1 MISVHLDFETRSL
14 VDVKDTGPW
23 RYSMDPS
30 TVPLCLCYTVDD
42 KDDVYT
48 IEREVFEMIAISAW
62 DEDMQKRHRPTYAA
76 FYLQK
81 LAENKDVIFKAH
93 NSMFEYCMWNNVL
106 HKRYGFPELLDFKRW
121 DCTAA
126 KAASHALPR
135 SLGQCALALKLNE
148 NKDETGKKVMLQL
161 SKPRKPSKNNP
172 SIWCNDSEKF
182 NVLYEYCKQDV
193 IVERA
198 IDNAIPNLNAKEKE
212 IWELDQ
218 KINSRGVKI
227 DTKALDI
234 ALKFINDFKIRL
246 NNELSD
252 LTSGAVEK
260 ATETKRFTDYLRS
273 HIPMADLR
281 KSTVDDWINRI
292 DDPKIKRCLEI
303 RSQGGKSSTAKLE
316 AIKDRVCSDGRV
328 RDILVYHGAST
339 GRWAGA
345 GIQVQNFPR
354 GLGYNSDTV
363 LDCLLLDDLDVF
375 EMMYPDVIN
384 AISAGLRG
392 FIISDK
398 GHDFVTA
405 DFSQIEARVVM
416 MLAECN
422 RGIEDFRHGR
432 DIYLALA
439 QEIYKRPLTKKDK
452 EERQL
457 GKVGVLGCGF
467 QMGAARFKE
476 HAKNQAGLIISEEL
490 AERTVKTYRDTYPE
504 VVRLWY
510 AQERAAIL
518 AVKNPGHLYKEGPIY
533 WKVQGNFLYCKLPSG
548 RCLAYPNPK
557 VEIANTKWGTDKE
570 QLTFMAIV
578 GQTKIWSKEHTYG
591 GKLVENI
598 VQATARDLMAN
609 GMLNVEKAG
618 YKIVMTVHDEVIS
631 EVPENFGSVE
641 EFEKLLSTPPDWA
654 KDYPIKAE
662 GWRGKRYRK

>member
-1 MISVHLDFETRSL
+1 MLSVHLDFETRSL
-14 VDVKDTGPW
+14 VDVKETGPW
-23 RYSMDPS
+23 RYSTDPS
-30 TVPLCLCYTVDD
+30 TVPLCLCYTIDNEPVRTITFDD
-42 KDDVYT
+42 FNNVYDIFGDQYYT
-48 IEREVFEMIAISAW
+48 QN
-62 DEDMQKRHRPTYAA
+62 MQKLYE
-76 FYLQK
+76 
-81 LAENKDVIFKAH
+81 LALDETAIFKAH

-106 HKRYGFPELLDFKRW
+106 AKKYGFPEIKDLKRW

-135 SLGQCALALKLNE
+135 SLGECSLALKLSE
-148 NKDETGKKVMLQL
+148 NKDETGKRVMLQL
-161 SKPRKPSKNNP
+161 SKPRKPSKNDP
-172 SIWCNDSEKF
+172 SIWVNDKEKF
-182 NVLYEYCKQDV
+182 NTLYDYCRQDV
-193 IVERA
+193 VVERA
-198 IDNAIPNLNAKEKE
+198 IDLSLPNLSKQEKA

-234 ALKFINDFKIRL
+234 ALKFITAFKERL
-246 NNELSD
+246 NVELQD
-252 LTSGAVEK
+252 LTSGAVDK
-260 ATETKRFTDYLRS
+260 ATETKRMTDYLRS
-273 HIPMADLR
+273 HIPITDLR
-281 KSTVDDWINRI
+281 KSTVEDWIKKTDN
-292 DDPKIKRCLEI
+292 PKLKRVLKI
-303 RSQGGKSSTAKLE
+303 RAQGGKSSTAKLE
-316 AIKDRVCSDGRV
+316 SIKSRVCDDGRV
-328 RDILVYHGAST
+328 KDILVYHGATT

-354 GLGYNSDTV
+354 GTGYNSDLV
-363 LDCLLLDDLDVF
+363 LECLLYNDLDTF

-392 FIISDK
+392 FIISEE
-398 GHDFVTA
+398 GFDFVTA

-416 MLAECN
+416 MLAGCKS
-422 RGIEDFRHGR
+422 GIEDFRHGR
-432 DIYLALA
+432 DIYLSLA

-452 EERQL
+452 DERQL

-476 HAKNQAGLIISEEL
+476 HAKNQAGLVISDEL
-490 AERTVKTYRDTYPE
+490 AEKTVKTYRETYPE
-504 VVRLWY
+504 VVKFWY

-518 AVKNPGHLYKEGPIY
+518 AVKNPGRLYEEGPIR

-548 RCLAYPNPK
+548 RCLAYPDPQIK
-557 VEIANTKWGTDKE
+557 VIKTKWDTDKE
-570 QLTFMAIV
+570 SLTFMAV
-578 GQTKIWSKEHTYG
+578 NGLTKKWEREHTYG

-631 EVPENFGSVE
+631 EAPEGFGSVE
-641 EFEKLLSTPPDWA
+641 DFEKILSTPPEWA

>member
-1 MISVHLDFETRSL
+1 MISVHLDFETRSM

-30 TVPLCLCYTVDD
+30 TIPLCLCFTVDD
-42 KDDVYT
+42 EDVRLISHEDFENTYDIFGDCYYT
-48 IEREVFEMIAISAW
+48 PNMELINQLALNESA
-62 DEDMQKRHRPTYAA
+62 
-76 FYLQK
+76 
-81 LAENKDVIFKAH
+81 IFKAH
-93 NSMFEYCMWNNVL
+93 NSMFEYCIWNNVL
-106 HKRYGFPELLDFKRW
+106 HKKYGFPALWDIKRW

-135 SLGQCALALKLNE
+135 SLGGCALALRLSE
-148 NKDETGKKVMLQL
+148 NKDETGKRVMLQL
-161 SKPRKPSKNNP
+161 SKPRKPSKSDP
-172 SIWCNDSEKF
+172 SIWVEDPEKF
-182 NVLYEYCKQDV
+182 NTLYDYCKQDV
-193 IVERA
+193 VVERA
-198 IDNAIPNLNAKEKE
+198 IDKAVPNLNKQEKL

-234 ALKFINDFKIRL
+234 ALKFIDEFKERL
-246 NNELSD
+246 NSELKE
-252 LTSGAVEK
+252 LTNGAVEK
-260 ATETKRFTDYLRS
+260 ATETKRLTEYLRS
-273 HIPMADLR
+273 LVPITDLR
-281 KSTVDDWINRI
+281 KSTVDDWIKNT
-292 DDPKIKRCLEI
+292 DDKKIKRVLEI

-316 AIKDRVCSDGRV
+316 SIKNRVCSDGRV

-354 GLGYNSDTV
+354 GMGYNSDKV
-363 LDCLLLDDLDVF
+363 LDCLLLDDLDIF

-392 FIISDK
+392 FIIAED
-398 GHDFVTA
+398 GCDFVTA

-416 MLAECN
+416 MLAGCQ
-422 RGIEDFRHGR
+422 RGIDDFKHGR

-490 AERTVKTYRDTYPE
+490 AERTVKTYRETYPE
-504 VVRLWY
+504 VVKLWY

-518 AVKNPGHLYKEGPIY
+518 AVKNPGRLFVEGPIK
-533 WKVQGNFLYCKLPSG
+533 WKVQGNFLYCRLPSG
-548 RCLAYPNPK
+548 RCLAYPDPQIK
-557 VEIANTKWGTDKE
+557 IIKTKWDTEKE
-570 QLTFMAIV
+570 SLTFMAIV
-578 GQTKIWSKEHTYG
+578 GQAKIWAREHTYG

-609 GMLNVEKAG
+609 GMLNTEKAG
-618 YKIVMTVHDEVIS
+618 YKSVMTVHDEVIS
-631 EVPENFGSVE
+631 EVPEGFGSVE
-641 EFEKLLSTPPDWA
+641 EFEKLLSTPPEWA

>member
-1 MISVHLDFETRSL
+1 MLSIHLDFETRSL
-14 VDVKDTGPW
+14 VDVKETGPW

-30 TVPLCLCYTVDD
+30 TIPLCLCF
-42 KDDVYT
+42 T
-48 IEREVFEMIAISAW
+48 INDTDSRLISNEDFELTYDIFG
-62 DEDMQKRHRPTYAA
+62 DHYFTPDME
-76 FYLQK
+76 LLNK
-81 LAENKDVIFKAH
+81 LAQDENAIFKAH

-106 HKRYGFPELLDFKRW
+106 AKRYGFNPIWDFKRW

-126 KAASHALPR
+126 KAATHALPR
-135 SLGQCALALKLNE
+135 ALGQCALALNLNE
-148 NKDETGKKVMLQL
+148 NKDETGKRVMLQL
-161 SKPRKPSKNNP
+161 SKPRKPTKNDP
-172 SIWCNDSEKF
+172 SIWVNDKDKF
-182 NVLYEYCKQDV
+182 DILYDYCHQDV

-198 IDNAIPNLNAKEKE
+198 IDEALPNLNKQEKA

-227 DTKALDI
+227 DTKALEI
-234 ALKFINDFKIRL
+234 ALKFITEFKERL
-246 NNELSD
+246 NTELQD
-252 LTSGAVEK
+252 LTSGAVAK
-260 ATETKRFTDYLRS
+260 ATETKRMTEYLRS
-273 HIPMADLR
+273 HIPITDLR
-281 KSTVDDWINRI
+281 KSTVEDWIKNV
-292 DDPKIKRCLEI
+292 DNPKLKRLLEI
-303 RSQGGKSSTAKLE
+303 RSQGGKSSTAKLKS
-316 AIKDRVCSDGRV
+316 IKNRVCPDGRV

-354 GLGYNSDTV
+354 GIGYNSDV
-363 LDCLLLDDLDVF
+363 ILDCLLINDLDTF

-392 FIISDK
+392 FIMAEN

-405 DFSQIEARVVM
+405 DFAQIEARVVM
-416 MLAECN
+416 MLAGCK
-422 RGIEDFRHGR
+422 RGIEGFKHGR

-439 QEIYKRPLTKKDK
+439 QEIYRRPLTKKDK

-476 HAKNQAGLIISEEL
+476 HAKNQAGLVISEDL
-490 AERTVKTYRDTYPE
+490 AERTVKTYRETYPE
-504 VVRLWY
+504 VVKLWY

-518 AVKNPGHLYKEGPIY
+518 ATKNPGRTFVEGPIK
-533 WKVQGNFLYCKLPSG
+533 WKVQGKFLYCRLPSG
-548 RCLAYPNPK
+548 RCLAYPDPMVK
-557 VEIANTKWGTDKE
+557 IIKTKWDTDKE
-570 QLTFMAIV
+570 SLTFMASNAI
-578 GQTKIWSKEHTYG
+578 TKKWEREHTYG

-618 YKIVMTVHDEVIS
+618 YKVVMTVHDEVIS
-631 EVPENFGSVE
+631 EVPENFGSVK
-641 EFEKLLSTPPDWA
+641 EFENLLSTPPQWA

>member
-1 MISVHLDFETRSL
+1 MLSVHLDFETRSL
-14 VDVKDTGPW
+14 VDVKETGPW
-23 RYSMDPS
+23 RYSTDPS
-30 TVPLCLCYTVDD
+30 TVPLCLCYTIDNEPVRTITFDD
-42 KDDVYT
+42 FNNVYDIFGDQYYT
-48 IEREVFEMIAISAW
+48 Q
-62 DEDMQKRHRPTYAA
+62 DMQKLYE
-76 FYLQK
+76 
-81 LAENKDVIFKAH
+81 LALDETAIFKAH

-106 HKRYGFPELLDFKRW
+106 AKKYGFPEIKDLKRW

-135 SLGQCALALKLNE
+135 SLGECSLALKLSE
-148 NKDETGKKVMLQL
+148 NKDETGKRVMLQL
-161 SKPRKPSKNNP
+161 SKPRKPSKNDP
-172 SIWCNDSEKF
+172 SMWVSDKEKF
-182 NVLYEYCKQDV
+182 NTLYDYCRQDV
-193 IVERA
+193 VVERA
-198 IDNAIPNLNAKEKE
+198 IDLSLPNLSKQEKA

-234 ALKFINDFKIRL
+234 ALKFITAFKERL
-246 NNELSD
+246 NVELQD
-252 LTSGAVEK
+252 LTSGAVDK
-260 ATETKRFTDYLRS
+260 ATETKRMTDYLRS
-273 HIPMADLR
+273 HIPITDLR
-281 KSTVDDWINRI
+281 KSTVEDWIKKTDN
-292 DDPKIKRCLEI
+292 PKLKRVLEI
-303 RSQGGKSSTAKLE
+303 RAQGGKSSTAKLE
-316 AIKDRVCSDGRV
+316 SIKNRVCDDGRV
-328 RDILVYHGAST
+328 KDILVYHGATT

-354 GLGYNSDTV
+354 GTGYNSDLV
-363 LDCLLLDDLDVF
+363 LECLLYNDLDTF

-392 FIISDK
+392 FIISEE
-398 GHDFVTA
+398 GFDFVTA

-416 MLAECN
+416 MLAGCKS
-422 RGIEDFRHGR
+422 GIEDFRHGR
-432 DIYLALA
+432 DIYLSLA

-452 EERQL
+452 DERQL

-476 HAKNQAGLIISEEL
+476 HAKNQAGLVISDEL
-490 AERTVKTYRDTYPE
+490 AEKTVKTYRETYPE
-504 VVRLWY
+504 VVKFWY

-518 AVKNPGHLYKEGPIY
+518 ATKNPGRLYEEGPIR

-548 RCLAYPNPK
+548 RCLAYPDPQIK
-557 VEIANTKWGTDKE
+557 VIKTKWDTDKE
-570 QLTFMAIV
+570 SLTFMAV
-578 GQTKIWSKEHTYG
+578 NGLTKRWEREHTYG

-631 EVPENFGSVE
+631 EAPEGFGSVE
-641 EFEKLLSTPPDWA
+641 DFEKILSTPPEWA

>member
-1 MISVHLDFETRSL
+1 MLSVHLDFETRSM

-30 TVPLCLCYTVDD
+30 TIPLCLCFTVNNGDVHTITFDDFSNTYDIFGDQYYTQNM
-42 KDDVYT
+42 
-48 IEREVFEMIAISAW
+48 ELISQLAQ
-62 DEDMQKRHRPTYAA
+62 DENA
-76 FYLQK
+76 
-81 LAENKDVIFKAH
+81 IFKAH
-93 NSMFEYCMWNNVL
+93 NSMFEYCIWNNIL
-106 HKRYGFPELLDFKRW
+106 HKRYGFPALYDIKRW

-135 SLGQCALALKLNE
+135 SLGQCALALRLNE
-148 NKDETGKKVMLQL
+148 NKDETGKRIMLQL
-161 SKPRKPSKNNP
+161 SKPRKPSKTDS
-172 SIWCNDSEKF
+172 SIWVNDPEKF
-182 NVLYEYCKQDV
+182 KTLYEYCKQDV

-198 IDNAIPNLNAKEKE
+198 IDNAIPNLNRQEKL

-227 DTKALDI
+227 DIKALNI
-234 ALKFINDFKIRL
+234 ALRFINEFKERL
-246 NNELSD
+246 NSELKI
-252 LTSGAVEK
+252 LTNGAVEK
-260 ATETKRFTDYLRS
+260 ATETKRLTEYLRS
-273 HIPMADLR
+273 LIPIANLQ
-281 KSTVDDWINRI
+281 KTTVDEWLKNA
-292 DDPKIKRCLEI
+292 DDPKLKRCLEI

-316 AIKDRVCSDGRV
+316 SIRDRVCEDGRV
-328 RDILVYHGAST
+328 RDILVYHGATT

-354 GLGYNSDTV
+354 GLGYNSDNV
-363 LDCLLLDDLDVF
+363 LECLLLNDLDVF

-392 FIISDK
+392 FIIADD
-398 GHDFVTA
+398 GCDFVTA

-416 MLAECN
+416 MLADCK

-467 QMGAARFKE
+467 QMGAERFKE
-476 HAKNQAGLIISEEL
+476 HAKNQAGLIISKEL
-490 AERTVKTYRDTYPE
+490 AERTVKTYRETYPE

-518 AVKNPGHLYKEGPIY
+518 AVKNPGRLFAEGPIK
-533 WKVQGNFLYCKLPSG
+533 WKVQGNFLYCRLPSG
-548 RCLAYPNPK
+548 RCLAYPDPQIK
-557 VEIANTKWGTDKE
+557 IIKTKWDTEKE
-570 QLTFMAIV
+570 SLTFMAIV
-578 GQTKIWSKEHTYG
+578 GQAKIWAREHTYG

-609 GMLNVEKAG
+609 GMLNTEKAG
-618 YKIVMTVHDEVIS
+618 YKSVMTVHDEVIS

-641 EFEKLLSTPPDWA
+641 EFEKLLSTPPEWA

>member
-1 MISVHLDFETRSL
+1 MLSVHLDFETRSL
-14 VDVKDTGPW
+14 VDVKETGPW
-23 RYSMDPS
+23 RYSTDPS
-30 TVPLCLCYTVDD
+30 TVPLCLCYTIDNEPVRTITFDD
-42 KDDVYT
+42 FNNVYDIFGDQYYT
-48 IEREVFEMIAISAW
+48 Q
-62 DEDMQKRHRPTYAA
+62 DMQKLYE
-76 FYLQK
+76 
-81 LAENKDVIFKAH
+81 LALDETAIFKAH

-106 HKRYGFPELLDFKRW
+106 AEKYGFPEIKDLKRW

-135 SLGQCALALKLNE
+135 SLGECSLALKLSE
-148 NKDETGKKVMLQL
+148 NKDETGKRVMLQL
-161 SKPRKPSKNNP
+161 SKPRKPSKNDP
-172 SIWCNDSEKF
+172 SIWVSDKEKF
-182 NVLYEYCKQDV
+182 NTLYDYCRQDV
-193 IVERA
+193 VVERA
-198 IDNAIPNLNAKEKE
+198 IDLSLPNLSKQEKA

-234 ALKFINDFKIRL
+234 ALKFITAFKERL
-246 NNELSD
+246 NVELQD
-252 LTSGAVEK
+252 LTSGAVDK
-260 ATETKRFTDYLRS
+260 ATETKRMTDYLRS
-273 HIPMADLR
+273 HIPITDLR
-281 KSTVDDWINRI
+281 KSTVEDWIKKTDN
-292 DDPKIKRCLEI
+292 PKLKRVLEI
-303 RSQGGKSSTAKLE
+303 RAQGGKSSTAKLE
-316 AIKDRVCSDGRV
+316 SIKSRVCNDGRV
-328 RDILVYHGAST
+328 KDILVYHGATT

-354 GLGYNSDTV
+354 GTGYNSDLV
-363 LDCLLLDDLDVF
+363 LECLLYNDLDTF

-392 FIISDK
+392 FIISEE
-398 GHDFVTA
+398 GFDFVTA

-416 MLAECN
+416 MLAGCKS
-422 RGIEDFRHGR
+422 GIEDFRHGR
-432 DIYLALA
+432 DIYLSLA

-452 EERQL
+452 DERQL

-476 HAKNQAGLIISEEL
+476 HAKNQAGLVISDEL
-490 AERTVKTYRDTYPE
+490 AEKTVKTYRETYPE
-504 VVRLWY
+504 VVKFWY

-518 AVKNPGHLYKEGPIY
+518 ATKNPGRLYEEGPIR

-548 RCLAYPNPK
+548 RCLAYPDPQIK
-557 VEIANTKWGTDKE
+557 VIKTKWDTDKE
-570 QLTFMAIV
+570 SLTFMAV
-578 GQTKIWSKEHTYG
+578 NGLTKKWEREHTYG

-631 EVPENFGSVE
+631 EAPEGFGSVE
-641 EFEKLLSTPPDWA
+641 DFEKILSTPPEWA

>member
-1 MISVHLDFETRSL
+1 MTSVHLDFETRSL
-14 VDVKDTGPW
+14 VDVKETGSW

-30 TVPLCLCYTVDD
+30 TVPLCLCYTIDD
-42 KDDVYT
+42 QDVRTITFDDFNNTYDVFGDQYYT
-48 IEREVFEMIAISAW
+48 PN
-62 DEDMQKRHRPTYAA
+62 MQKLHE
-76 FYLQK
+76 
-81 LAENKDVIFKAH
+81 LALDETVIFKAH

-106 HKRYGFPELLDFKRW
+106 HKRYGFADLKDLKRW

-135 SLGQCALALKLNE
+135 SLGECALALKLSE
-148 NKDETGKKVMLQL
+148 NKDETGKRVMLQL
-161 SKPRKPSKNNP
+161 SKPRKPSKNDP
-172 SIWCNDSEKF
+172 SIWVNDKEKF
-182 NVLYEYCKQDV
+182 NTLYDYCRQDV

-198 IDNAIPNLNAKEKE
+198 IDNSLPNLNKQEKA

-218 KINSRGVKI
+218 AINSRGIKI

-234 ALKFINDFKIRL
+234 ALNFINEFKERL
-246 NNELSD
+246 NIELQD
-252 LTSGAVEK
+252 LTSGAVDK
-260 ATETKRFTDYLRS
+260 ATETKRMTDYLRS
-273 HIPMADLR
+273 HIPITDLR
-281 KSTVDDWINRI
+281 KSTVEDWIKNV
-292 DDPKIKRCLEI
+292 DNPKLKRVLEI

-316 AIKDRVCSDGRV
+316 SIKSRVCEDGRV

-354 GLGYNSDTV
+354 GVGYNSDMV
-363 LDCLLLDDLDVF
+363 LDCILLNDLDAF

-392 FIISDK
+392 FIIAED
-398 GHDFVTA
+398 GCDFVTA
-405 DFSQIEARVVM
+405 DFAQIEARVVM
-416 MLAECN
+416 MLAGCKS
-422 RGIEDFRHGR
+422 GIDDFKHGR
-432 DIYLALA
+432 DIYLSLA
-439 QEIYKRPLTKKDK
+439 QDIYKRPLTKANKD
-452 EERQL
+452 ERQL

-476 HAKNQAGLIISEEL
+476 HAKNQAGLIISEET
-490 AERTVKTYRDTYPE
+490 AEKTVNAYRTKYPE
-504 VVRLWY
+504 VVKLWY

-518 AVKNPGHLYKEGPIY
+518 ATKNPGRLYEEGPIK

-548 RCLAYPNPK
+548 RCLAYPDPMVK
-557 VEIANTKWGTDKE
+557 IIKTKWDTEKE
-570 QLTFMAIV
+570 SLTFMAV
-578 GQTKIWSKEHTYG
+578 NGLTKKWEREHTYG

-609 GMLNVEKAG
+609 GMLNTEKAG
-618 YKIVMTVHDEVIS
+618 YKTVMTVHDEVIS
-631 EVPENFGSVE
+631 EVPEGFGSVE
-641 EFEKLLSTPPDWA
+641 EFEKLLSTPPEWA

>member
-1 MISVHLDFETRSL
+1 MLSVHLDFETRSM
-14 VDVKDTGPW
+14 VDVTETGPW

-30 TVPLCLCYTVDD
+30 TIPLCLCFTVDNG
-42 KDDVYT
+42 DVEVITHEDFEGTYDVFGDQYYT
-48 IEREVFEMIAISAW
+48 PT
-62 DEDMQKRHRPTYAA
+62 MQ
-76 FYLQK
+76 YLYE
-81 LAENKDVIFKAH
+81 LALNEEAIFKAH

-106 HKRYGFPELLDFKRW
+106 AKKYGFPEIKDMKRW

-135 SLGQCALALKLNE
+135 SLGGCSLALKLSE

-172 SIWCNDSEKF
+172 SIWVEDPDKF
-182 NVLYEYCKQDV
+182 ETLYEYCKQDV
-193 IVERA
+193 VVERA
-198 IDNAIPNLNAKEKE
+198 IDNALPNLNKNEKA

-218 KINSRGVKI
+218 AINSRGVKI
-227 DTKALDI
+227 DVKALNI
-234 ALKFINDFKIRL
+234 ALEFINEFKERL
-246 NNELSD
+246 NLELQD

-260 ATETKRFTDYLRS
+260 ATETKRMTDYLRS
-273 HIPMADLR
+273 HIPIEDLR
-281 KSTVDDWINRI
+281 KATVDSWIQNVDNPKLKRI
-292 DDPKIKRCLEI
+292 LEI
-303 RSQGGKSSTAKLE
+303 RAQGGKSSTAKLE
-316 AIKDRVCSDGRV
+316 AIKNRVCPDDRV

-354 GLGYNSDTV
+354 GIGYNSDKV
-363 LDCLLLDDLDVF
+363 LECLLLDDLDVF

-392 FIISDK
+392 FIISEE

-405 DFSQIEARVVM
+405 DFAQIEARVVM
-416 MLAECN
+416 MLAGCQ

-490 AERTVKTYRDTYPE
+490 AEKTVKTYRETYPE
-504 VVRLWY
+504 VVKLWY

-518 AVKNPGHLYKEGPIY
+518 SVKNPGRIFTEGPIK
-533 WKVQGNFLYCKLPSG
+533 WKVQGNFLYCRLPSG
-548 RCLAYPNPK
+548 RCLAYPDPAIK
-557 VEIANTKWGTDKE
+557 VIKTKWDTDKE
-570 QLTFMAIV
+570 SLTFMAVNTI
-578 GQTKIWSKEHTYG
+578 TKQWDREHTYG

-609 GMLNVEKAG
+609 GMLNTEKAG
-618 YKIVMTVHDEVIS
+618 YKSVMTVHDEVIS
-631 EVPENFGSVE
+631 EVPEGFGSVE
-641 EFEKLLSTPPDWA
+641 EFEKLLSTPPEWA

>member
-14 VDVKDTGPW
+14 VDVTDTGPW
-23 RYSMDPS
+23 RYSLDPS
-30 TVPLCLCYTVDD
+30 TLPLCLCYTVDTSHTD
-42 KDDVYT
+42 LITWEDFDNYNVGMITDSVYKIT
-48 IEREVFEMIAISAW
+48 E
-62 DEDMQKRHRPTYAA
+62 
-76 FYLQK
+76 
-81 LAENKDVIFKAH
+81 LAENKNVIFKAH
-93 NSMFEYCMWNNVL
+93 NSMFEYCIWNNIL
-106 HKRYGFPELLDFKRW
+106 HKTFGFPELLDFKRW

-135 SLGQCALALKLNE
+135 SLGQCALALKLSE
-148 NKDETGKKVMLQL
+148 NKDKTGKKIMLQL
-161 SKPRKPSKNNP
+161 SKPRKPTKNNP
-172 SIWCNDSEKF
+172 SIWCNDADKF
-182 NVLYEYCKQDV
+182 KILYEYCSQDV

-198 IDNAIPNLNAKEKE
+198 IDNALPDLNANEKA

-218 KINSRGVKI
+218 KINSRGIKI

-234 ALKFINDFKIRL
+234 ALKFIEEFKERL
-246 NNELSD
+246 NNELCD

-260 ATETKRFTDYLRS
+260 ATETKRFTEYLRS
-273 HIPMADLR
+273 HIPITDLQ
-281 KSTVDDWINRI
+281 KATVDDWINKT
-292 DDPKIKRCLEI
+292 DNPKLKRLLEI

-316 AIKDRVCSDGRV
+316 AIKDRVCNDGRV

-354 GLGYNSDTV
+354 GTGYNSDNI

-392 FIISDK
+392 FLIP
-398 GHDFVTA
+398 GEGNDFVAA
-405 DFSQIEARVVM
+405 DFAQIEARVVM
-416 MLAECN
+416 MLAGCQK
-422 RGIEDFRHGR
+422 GIEDFRHGR

-457 GKVGVLGCGF
+457 GKTGVLGCGF

-476 HAKNQAGLIISEEL
+476 HAKNQAGLIISDEL
-490 AERTVKTYRDTYPE
+490 AERTVKTYRETYPE
-504 VVRLWY
+504 VVKLWY

-518 AVKNPGHLYKEGPIY
+518 AVKNAGHLYKEGPVY

-548 RCLAYPNPK
+548 RCLAYPYPK
-557 VEIANTKWGTDKE
+557 VEIITTKWGTDKE
-570 QLTFMAIV
+570 SLTFMTVTGTAKV
-578 GQTKIWSKEHTYG
+578 WGKEHTYG

-598 VQATARDLMAN
+598 VHATARDLMAN

-618 YKIVMTVHDEVIS
+618 YKIIMTVHDEVIS

-641 EFEKLLSTPPDWA
+641 EFETLLAAPPEWA

>member
-1 MISVHLDFETRSL
+1 MLSVHLDFETRSL
-14 VDVKDTGPW
+14 VDVKETGPW
-23 RYSMDPS
+23 RYSTDPS
-30 TVPLCLCYTVDD
+30 TVPLCLCYTIDNEPVRTITFDD
-42 KDDVYT
+42 FNNVYDIFGDQYYT
-48 IEREVFEMIAISAW
+48 Q
-62 DEDMQKRHRPTYAA
+62 DMQKLYE
-76 FYLQK
+76 
-81 LAENKDVIFKAH
+81 LALDETAIFKAH

-106 HKRYGFPELLDFKRW
+106 AEKYGFPEIKDLKRW

-135 SLGQCALALKLNE
+135 SLGECSLALKLSE
-148 NKDETGKKVMLQL
+148 NKDETGKRVMLQL
-161 SKPRKPSKNNP
+161 SKPRKPSKNDP
-172 SIWCNDSEKF
+172 SIWVSDKEKF
-182 NVLYEYCKQDV
+182 NTLYDYCRQDV
-193 IVERA
+193 VVERA
-198 IDNAIPNLNAKEKE
+198 IDLSLPNLSKQEKA

-234 ALKFINDFKIRL
+234 ALKFITAFKERL
-246 NNELSD
+246 NVELQD
-252 LTSGAVEK
+252 LTSGAVDK
-260 ATETKRFTDYLRS
+260 ATETKRMTDYLRS
-273 HIPMADLR
+273 HIPITDLR
-281 KSTVDDWINRI
+281 KSTVEDWIKKTDN
-292 DDPKIKRCLEI
+292 PKLKRVLEI
-303 RSQGGKSSTAKLE
+303 RAQGGKSSTAKLE
-316 AIKDRVCSDGRV
+316 SIKSRVCNDGRV
-328 RDILVYHGAST
+328 KDILVYHGATT

-354 GLGYNSDTV
+354 GTGYNSDLV
-363 LDCLLLDDLDVF
+363 LECLLYNDLDTF

-392 FIISDK
+392 FIISEE
-398 GHDFVTA
+398 GFDFVTA

-416 MLAECN
+416 MLAGCKS
-422 RGIEDFRHGR
+422 GIEDFRHGR
-432 DIYLALA
+432 DIYLSLA

-452 EERQL
+452 DERQL

-476 HAKNQAGLIISEEL
+476 HAKNQAGLVISDEL
-490 AERTVKTYRDTYPE
+490 AEKTVKTYRETYPE
-504 VVRLWY
+504 VVKFWY

-518 AVKNPGHLYKEGPIY
+518 ATKNPGRLYEEGPIR

-548 RCLAYPNPK
+548 RCLAYLDPQIK
-557 VEIANTKWGTDKE
+557 VIKTKWDTDKE
-570 QLTFMAIV
+570 SLTFMAV
-578 GQTKIWSKEHTYG
+578 NGLTKKWEREHTYG

-631 EVPENFGSVE
+631 EAPEGFGSVE
-641 EFEKLLSTPPDWA
+641 DFEKILSTPPEWA